1 MVISVQFKNKEMKF
15 GGKVYDFKL
24 ADKVSPPKT
33 GSIIRML
40 NRDGTKVVCH
50 GTRVKVVEV
59 KTDSKFLE
67 PDEISYIESSL
78 DEPSIS
84 CK

>member
-1 MVISVQFKNKEMKF
+1 MVVSVQFKNKEMKF
-15 GGKVYDFKL
+15 GGKIYDFKL
-24 ADKVSPPKT
+24 ADKVS
-33 GSIIRML
+33 RML